1 MDRLVA
7 VVEALRDHCPWTAA
21 LTHADLAEYLVEE
34 AYEAVAEIESRD
46 AAAWADVP
54 ARRADGAYPALAAEL
69 GDVLFQVVL
78 HAAVSREPGAPAE
91 TAGFRLDDAADA
103 LTAKMIRHYESI
115 GLLPASTRTD
125 AGYRQYSARDLDT
138 LHFRQT
144 EEVLFMIMESER
156 KLRSNIRGAA
166 RRVGFLE
173 PKQDLVP
180 NEELHRLIAIDHVD
194 SIVAHQS
201 GLSPV
206 DYLFPDEV
214 GATAFASPDANEAAC
229 QPIVPCVKDG

>member
-78 HAAVSREPGAPAE
+78 HAAVSRAPGAPAE
-91 TAGFRLDDAADA
+91 SAGFRPVSYTH
-103 LTAKMIRHYESI
+103 LT
-115 GLLPASTRTD
+115 LPT
-125 AGYRQYSARDLDT
+125 
-138 LHFRQT
+138 
-144 EEVLFMIMESER
+144 I
-156 KLRSNIRGAA
+156 LR
-166 RRVGFLE
+166 V
-173 PKQDLVP
+173 
-180 NEELHRLIAIDHVD
+180 
-194 SIVAHQS
+194 
-201 GLSPV
+201 
-206 DYLFPDEV
+206 
-214 GATAFASPDANEAAC
+214 
-229 QPIVPCVKDG
+229 

>member
-1 MDRLVA
+1 MPLLA
-7 VVEALRDHCPWTAA
+7 VVRSALEFN
-21 LTHADLAEYLVEE
+21 DLRGGPLGLRLGHRQRHHRFARIQQAVFPGDRITIASNDAYVFDLRFEPVQLV
-34 AYEAVAEIESRD
+34 D
-46 AAAWADVP
+46 
-54 ARRADGAYPALAAEL
+54 
-69 GDVLFQVVL
+69 
-78 HAAVSREPGAPAE
+78 
-91 TAGFRLDDAADA
+91 
-103 LTAKMIRHYESI
+103 
-115 GLLPASTRTD
+115 
-125 AGYRQYSARDLDT
+125 DLDT

-194 SIVAHQS
+194 SIVAHQR

-214 GATAFASPDANEAAC
+214 GATAFASPYANEAAC